1 MVDQPPR
8 FRIKIQ
14 SAHAEVHHEEPAQ
27 EYVYHW
33 DRIIGALVALLLLL
47 GGLGYG
53 VFAWLKPSSLPAET
67 ALPEQ
72 HIPNPMV
79 VSRPSPPREE
89 AASASASLSSE
100 RLPAKAPAARSETTG
115 PLAIADAPA
124 QNTPDARP
132 SMPEPPSG
140 PHTEH
145 VTIAPAQITPP
156 PVAEIA
162 ESGGGGVEEET
173 SAWSPS
179 LEVVP
184 ATTMPPTAP
193 EAAAPAVTAGMS
205 VSQPS
210 GAEPHRSEEAALS
223 EPVPKSSPAD
233 ATAISPSET
242 TEVASEP
249 DSDASSQQSR
259 HGLFRLTDTSIASPA
274 VKRFLLAKDV
284 VRHEPRGDVGDMVPN
299 AAGYVAISSFSEVT
313 GQQGDTLQYRWLH
326 NNKEVLRIRVP
337 VGSDRWRSHSTKR
350 IYAGMTG
357 SWRAELRNSAGELLA
372 SIDFTF

>member
-1 MVDQPPR
+1 
-8 FRIKIQ
+8 
-14 SAHAEVHHEEPAQ
+14 
-27 EYVYHW
+27 
-33 DRIIGALVALLLLL
+33 
-47 GGLGYG
+47 
-53 VFAWLKPSSLPAET
+53 
-67 ALPEQ
+67 
-72 HIPNPMV
+72 
-79 VSRPSPPREE
+79 
-89 AASASASLSSE
+89 
-100 RLPAKAPAARSETTG
+100 
-115 PLAIADAPA
+115 
-124 QNTPDARP
+124 
-132 SMPEPPSG
+132 MPEPPSG

>member
-53 VFAWLKPSSLPAET
+53 VSAWLKPSSLPAET

-72 HIPNPMV
+72 HIPNQMV

-100 RLPAKAPAARSETTG
+100 RLPAKAPAATSETTG